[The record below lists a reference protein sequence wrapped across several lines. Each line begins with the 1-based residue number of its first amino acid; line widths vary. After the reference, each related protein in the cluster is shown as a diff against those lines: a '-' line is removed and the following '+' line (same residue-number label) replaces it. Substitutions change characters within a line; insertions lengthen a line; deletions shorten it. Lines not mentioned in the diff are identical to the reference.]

1 MRTCFRCWSLS
12 QNPCT
17 TLKLTAA
24 VDVLSL
30 AAQTVPT
37 AAMWC
42 SSVVGFGGRLSNL
55 SNFLNYRSIGTTKD
69 KLVIYIY
76 NILCFC
82 TSSLYLF
89 PIILLCFFSTFR
101 TVSSLG
107 SLPPTS
113 QMQRSKSESAICAPR
128 LPGWR
133 LPREGP
139 EDGGGRMKVMDR
151 TMGGMMGW
159 CLGWWWDDDWGY
171 IYWVCWLVSAQVLF
185 WLAVAG

>member
-69 KLVIYIY
+69 KLVIYIIY
-76 NILCFC
+76 YVFVQVHY
-82 TSSLYLF
+82 TYSLLYCCAFF
-89 PIILLCFFSTFR
+89 PPFGPCLLWGVFHQRPKCSGRSPRAPFVRHDF
-101 TVSSLG
+101 LG
-107 SLPPTS
+107 GGCPERDLK
-113 QMQRSKSESAICAPR
+113 MVVDE
-128 LPGWR
+128 WR
-133 LPREGP
+133 LWTGPWEG
-139 EDGGGRMKVMDR
+139 
-151 TMGGMMGW
+151 
-159 CLGWWWDDDWGY
+159 WWDDVWDDDGMMIEVTY
-171 IYWVCWLVSAQVLF
+171 TEFV
-185 WLAVAG
+185 G